1 MQHPTLL
8 DAPDLQWQI
17 AAEHVLPLP
26 PEAYLVT
33 PGADWWFVTVR
44 ETGSLVYAGPGP
56 VQVRVSPAP
65 F

>member
-8 DAPDLQWQI
+8 DAPDLQWKI

-26 PEAYLVT
+26 PEAYQVT
-33 PGADWWFVTVR
+33 PGEDWWFVTVR

-56 VQVRVSPAP
+56 VRVRLSPAP